1 MKGQHFDFKKIEKR
15 KKAKNISLQHESEG
29 FLNYLSGKK
38 SICTFGLGKKI
49 VLFNNEKHL
58 LGKDQNIAFV

>member
-1 MKGQHFDFKKIEKR
+1 M
-15 KKAKNISLQHESEG
+15 QHESEG

-58 LGKDQNIAFV
+58 LGKDQNIAFVWLLNPFLDLQIQSAS